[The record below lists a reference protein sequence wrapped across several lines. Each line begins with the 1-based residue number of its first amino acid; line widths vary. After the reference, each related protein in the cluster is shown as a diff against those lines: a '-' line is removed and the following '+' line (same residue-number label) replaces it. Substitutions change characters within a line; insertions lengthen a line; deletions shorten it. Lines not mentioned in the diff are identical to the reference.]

1 MSERGGVSPG
11 LFENGLTPKKQG
23 GLMPNGTDFSFFVRN
38 SCAICEEDWR
48 GKSLQFSVFSKDRRP
63 DFNHIVLLN
72 TENRTRS
79 RIGGSSAALGHHSL

>member
-1 MSERGGVSPG
+1 
-11 LFENGLTPKKQG
+11 
-23 GLMPNGTDFSFFVRN
+23 MPNGTDFSFFVRN
-38 SCAICEEDWR
+38 SCAICEEDWL